1 MIGNASLALAQ
12 QQYFAYFQTDNHQP
26 FFVKLNSKL
35 LSSSSS
41 GYLIIPKLQNGVYII
56 HLGFPKNEKAEQTFN
71 FTVNGR
77 DLGYL
82 IKDFGEKGWGLFN
95 FQTMEVLMASKPS
108 PSQKN
113 LKDTSTD
120 AFSNIL
126 ANVVNTPSIKEKTV
140 EAAEQKVQ
148 LPAVKVNTDSNNVA
162 TAKNNGMY
170 LHKKSDS
177 ANQPTLVNNKVVRYN
192 TIIETEGRT
201 FIYIVKENG
210 QSDTVRV
217 FLPVSKIKTIAKP
230 LAEERLKKE
239 NSEIKSKNQKPSEK
253 FLQIELPNP
262 NVGNASGQPDSSQ
275 KQANNAGEGKLK
287 FNSDCKSIATNE
299 DFINVR
305 RKMVAQETE
314 NEMINEAQKYF
325 KQKCYATEQ
334 VKGLSSL
341 ILGEKNKVEFFKI
354 AYPFVYDTNNFPSLQ
369 GQLTQEAYIKSF
381 KAMLIK

>member
-41 GYLIIPKLQNGVYII
+41 GYLIIPKLQNGAYII

-95 FQTMEVLMASKPS
+95 FQTMEVLMASLPS

-148 LPAVKVNTDSNNVA
+148 LPAVKVNTDSINVA
-162 TAKNNGMY
+162 TAKNNGMS
-170 LHKKSDS
+170 LHK
-177 ANQPTLVNNKVVRYN
+177 N
-192 TIIETEGRT
+192 
-201 FIYIVKENG
+201 
-210 QSDTVRV
+210 
-217 FLPVSKIKTIAKP
+217 
-230 LAEERLKKE
+230 
-239 NSEIKSKNQKPSEK
+239 NSE
-253 FLQIELPNP
+253 
-262 NVGNASGQPDSSQ
+262 
-275 KQANNAGEGKLK
+275 
-287 FNSDCKSIATNE
+287 
-299 DFINVR
+299 
-305 RKMVAQETE
+305 
-314 NEMINEAQKYF
+314 
-325 KQKCYATEQ
+325 
-334 VKGLSSL
+334 
-341 ILGEKNKVEFFKI
+341 
-354 AYPFVYDTNNFPSLQ
+354 
-369 GQLTQEAYIKSF
+369 
-381 KAMLIK
+381 